1 MEHQIF
7 TRFAGIGHVFP
18 GYTREV
24 ILDLPYEYWV
34 TLALA
39 YDQHV
44 EELRE
49 LKNKTR

>member
-1 MEHQIF
+1 MEKQIF

-18 GYTREV
+18 GYTYEA
-24 ILDLPYEYWV
+24 ILALPYEYWLA
-34 TLALA
+34 LALA

-44 EELRE
+44 DELRE